1 MTKLNTIRAC
11 LSLFIVMLKKNQ
23 NAVNFI
29 LMNDVSETLE
39 QPCIKEK
46 CTSLSNIEVKRQT
59 MFCKLYGACNLTG
72 EIIVIEIVWFTI
84 IDTLKIHNGRTARDE
99 LRICA

>member
-39 QPCIKEK
+39 QHLASRKNARACQA
-46 CTSLSNIEVKRQT
+46 LT

-99 LRICA
+99 LRIYA

>member
-1 MTKLNTIRAC
+1 
-11 LSLFIVMLKKNQ
+11 
-23 NAVNFI
+23 
-29 LMNDVSETLE
+29 
-39 QPCIKEK
+39 
-46 CTSLSNIEVKRQT
+46 

>member
-1 MTKLNTIRAC
+1 
-11 LSLFIVMLKKNQ
+11 
-23 NAVNFI
+23 
-29 LMNDVSETLE
+29 
-39 QPCIKEK
+39 
-46 CTSLSNIEVKRQT
+46 

-84 IDTLKIHNGRTARDE
+84 IDTLKIHNGRTARGE

>member
-1 MTKLNTIRAC
+1 
-11 LSLFIVMLKKNQ
+11 
-23 NAVNFI
+23 
-29 LMNDVSETLE
+29 
-39 QPCIKEK
+39 
-46 CTSLSNIEVKRQT
+46 

-84 IDTLKIHNGRTARDE
+84 IDTLKIHNGRTAWDE

>member
-39 QPCIKEK
+39 QHLASRKNARAC
-46 CTSLSNIEVKRQT
+46 LEVKRQT

-72 EIIVIEIVWFTI
+72 EIIIIEIVWFTI
-84 IDTLKIHNGRTARDE
+84 IDTLKIHNGRTARGE

>member
-11 LSLFIVMLKKNQ
+11 LSLFIVMFKKNQ

-39 QPCIKEK
+39 QHLATRK
-46 CTSLSNIEVKRQT
+46 NAR
-59 MFCKLYGACNLTG
+59 ACQA
-72 EIIVIEIVWFTI
+72 
-84 IDTLKIHNGRTARDE
+84 LK
-99 LRICA
+99 

>member
-11 LSLFIVMLKKNQ
+11 LSLFIVMLKKKNQ

-39 QPCIKEK
+39 QHLASRK
-46 CTSLSNIEVKRQT
+46 NAR
-59 MFCKLYGACNLTG
+59 ACQA
-72 EIIVIEIVWFTI
+72 
-84 IDTLKIHNGRTARDE
+84 LK
-99 LRICA
+99 